1 MRLIYGML
9 THEFFLFPTV
19 RYDDQYNVARY
30 FEFDWLMFYV
40 GFVIYNDDRIKY
52 VD

>member
-1 MRLIYGML
+1 MRLIHGML

-19 RYDDQYNVARY
+19 RYDDQYVARC

-40 GFVIYNDDRIKY
+40 GFVVYMDAE
-52 VD
+52 